1 MREMLGLTALP
12 DEVTVVV
19 RVAAIVLV
27 ALVAIAL
34 IRSAARIGVRHLLE
48 RREADAEPGVLPS
61 IELERRVRTLQ
72 DVAVRIAAMVIAIMA
87 ALMILSEFEIDIGPA
102 VAGLGVVGI
111 AVGLGAQTLVRDCLA
126 GIFIILENQYSGGD
140 IVRVAGVE
148 GVVEEFSL
156 RRTTLRD
163 LDGAVHTVPNG
174 QVIVSSNLTRL
185 WSRVNLDVAVGY
197 EAQPASVIERL
208 DRIGTDLSTDPEWAD
223 QIIEAPSVVRVEALT
238 DPGVVYKV
246 LGRVRTA
253 EQWSVAGE
261 LRRRILADLGGEVQV
276 RIP

>member
-1 MREMLGLTALP
+1 MPAMLGLAALP
-12 DEVTVVV
+12 DEVTVALKVG
-19 RVAAIVLV
+19 AIVLV
-27 ALVAIAL
+27 ALVAVVL
-34 IRSAARIGVRHLLE
+34 IRSAARVGVRHLLE
-48 RREADAEPGVLPS
+48 RREADPEPDALPS

-72 DVAVRIAAMVIAIMA
+72 DVAVRIAAMVIAIIA

-126 GIFIILENQYSGGD
+126 GIFIILENQYSAGD

-197 EAQPASVIERL
+197 EAEPASVIERL
-208 DRIGTDLSTDPEWAD
+208 DRIGAELSSDPEWAD
-223 QIIEAPSVVRVEALT
+223 QVIEAPSVVRVEALT
-238 DPGVVYKV
+238 DPGIVYKV

-253 EQWSVAGE
+253 EQWSVGGE
-261 LRRRILADLGGEVQV
+261 LRRRILADFGEEAQV

>member
-1 MREMLGLTALP
+1 MLGLPALP
-12 DEVTVVV
+12 DEVVIVLRVV
-19 RVAAIVLV
+19 AIVLV
-27 ALVAIAL
+27 ALVVIAL
-34 IRSAARIGVRHLLE
+34 VRGAARVGVRHLLE
-48 RREADAEPGVLPS
+48 RRETEGEPGVLPN

-72 DVAVRIAAMVIAIMA
+72 DVAVRVAALVIAVIA
-87 ALMILSEFEIDIGPA
+87 ALMILSEFAIDIGPA
-102 VAGLGVVGI
+102 IAGLGVVGI

-126 GIFIILENQYSGGD
+126 GIFIILENQYSAGD

-197 EAQPASVIERL
+197 EAEPASVIERL
-208 DRIGTDLSTDPEWAD
+208 DRIGTELAADPQWAE
-223 QIIEAPSVVRVEALT
+223 QVIEPPAVVRLEALT

-261 LRRRILADLGGEVQV
+261 LRRRILADLGDEVQV